1 MRVRGVTLERKGGT
15 KAYKGINGDYQ
26 RSQEVSSGRAV
37 YVKVKMY
44 LYSACAGKC
53 KEYYI
58 YADIY
63 IHQRSQEA
71 SSGRAVHVKV

>member
-1 MRVRGVTLERKGGT
+1 MRIRGVTLESKGGT

-37 YVKVKMY
+37 YVKVNIY
-44 LYSACAGKC
+44 LYSVCTGKC

-58 YADIY
+58 YTDIY
-63 IHQRSQEA
+63 IHQRSQGA
-71 SSGRAVHVKV
+71 LSGRAVHVKV